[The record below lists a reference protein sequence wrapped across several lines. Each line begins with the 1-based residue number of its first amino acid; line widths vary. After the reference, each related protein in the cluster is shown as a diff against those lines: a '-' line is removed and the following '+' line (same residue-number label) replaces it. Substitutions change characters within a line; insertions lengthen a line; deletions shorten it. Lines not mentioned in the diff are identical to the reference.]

1 MTNKIVSLLICNILI
16 TLSAIAGNN
25 CNHKKLRIPLL
36 SVCVYLDIPKHVHVQ
51 SEQYEEGTICFIS
64 FPHGE
69 RLILSEG
76 SLMSLPQDSYEGNVR
91 SDNNKKIKEGKYDNV
106 FWRVD
111 IYKHT
116 FGRLRIYYDNVSS
129 KEKSKFDKILDE
141 IKIRK
146 I

>member
-1 MTNKIVSLLICNILI
+1 MKRITIFMIFVILI

-36 SVCVYLDIPKHVHVQ
+36 SVCIYLDVPQQVHVQ
-51 SEQYEEGTICFIS
+51 SEQYEEGTISFIS

-69 RLILSEG
+69 ILILSEG
-76 SLMSLPQDSYEGNVR
+76 SLMSLPQDSYEGNVK
-91 SDNNKKIKEGKYDNV
+91 SDNNKKIREGKSGNV

-116 FGRLRIYYDNVSS
+116 SGRLRIYYDNVSS
-129 KEKSKFDKILDE
+129 KEKSKFDKILDD